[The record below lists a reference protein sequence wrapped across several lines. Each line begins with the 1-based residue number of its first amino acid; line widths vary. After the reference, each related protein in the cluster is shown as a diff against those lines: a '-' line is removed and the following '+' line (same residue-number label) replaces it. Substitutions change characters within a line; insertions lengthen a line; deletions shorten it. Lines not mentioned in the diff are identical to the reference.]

1 MEGRALSTTSAA
13 ANSVPT
19 KEAVLFNNVFREW
32 AVRIKMF
39 RSCLFPRPLTR
50 ERGLFWKF
58 CFSLCPLVFLGYRS
72 LVPKLW
78 NMQQKTKANKEKTLQ
93 EVTTGLSRV
102 SRSLHTVFFP
112 LPSESI
118 SVALYIFLGF
128 SFFATVGRIHWC
140 VLTPVV
146 GNQKSDSR
154 LIVAILLNVGF
165 TCISSMDNYVEDI
178 FLSLFA
184 CKMSFMKGSVHI
196 FVPSLMNFCSFLS
209 FKF

>member
-1 MEGRALSTTSAA
+1 MEGRALSPISAA
-13 ANSVPT
+13 ANSART
-19 KEAVLFNNVFREW
+19 KETVLFNNVFWEW

-39 RSCLFPRPLTR
+39 QSCLFPSPLTR

-58 CFSLCPLVFLGYRS
+58 CFSLCPLVFLGYRP

-78 NMQQKTKANKEKTLQ
+78 NMQQKTKANKQKTLQ
-93 EVTTGLSRV
+93 KVTAGFSWV
-102 SRSLHTVFFP
+102 SWSLHTVFFS

-128 SFFATVGRIHWC
+128 SFFATVGRTHWC
-140 VLTPVV
+140 VLSPLVR
-146 GNQKSDSR
+146 NQKSNSH
-154 LIVAILLNVGF
+154 LILAILLNVDF

-178 FLSLFA
+178 FCHYLHAKCPSWRGLFIFLSL
-184 CKMSFMKGSVHI
+184 
-196 FVPSLMNFCSFLS
+196 LLLNFCSFLS